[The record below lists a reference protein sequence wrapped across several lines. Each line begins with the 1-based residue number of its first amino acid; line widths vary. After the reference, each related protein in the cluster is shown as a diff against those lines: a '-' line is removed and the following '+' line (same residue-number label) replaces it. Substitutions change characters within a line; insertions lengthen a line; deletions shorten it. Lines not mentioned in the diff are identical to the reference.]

1 VGGGNPLY
9 KDRMADQTA
18 PRTDCG
24 GCTVCCTALPIE
36 EFAKPSGIT
45 CRHCTATGCGIY
57 ETRYSI
63 CRTFL
68 CGWLLMPQL
77 DESWRPDRSGILIRA
92 IDTDELPEEFRAAGT
107 GMHFTLL
114 GGEASIARP
123 GFADYV
129 ATLVRRD
136 VAVWLSADS
145 PRTLINSY
153 LKPAAMA
160 RSQDGVLSML
170 LHIYGLHVRKR
181 QADGLKPL
189 PWINPTS

>member
-1 VGGGNPLY
+1 MG
-9 KDRMADQTA
+9 DQTA

-24 GCTVCCTALPIE
+24 GCTVCCTALPIG
-36 EFAKPSGIT
+36 EFAKPSGVT
-45 CRHCTATGCGIY
+45 CQHCTATGCGIY

-63 CRTFL
+63 CRSFL

-92 IDTDELPEEFRAAGT
+92 IEPDELPAEFRAAGT
-107 GMHFTLL
+107 GLHFTLL

-160 RSQDGVLSML
+160 RDDNAVIAML
-170 LHIYGLHVRKR
+170 RHLYGLHVQLREQKG
-181 QADGLKPL
+181 QKPL
-189 PWINPTS
+189 PWITPIF